1 MEFKAKTQKDA
12 EIQNER
18 KRVPASP
25 GQMFLKR
32 YAHAAKRYLPD
43 LERLR
48 RWELVRLI
56 TPAVT
61 VKDVPL
67 RRANW

>member
-1 MEFKAKTQKDA
+1 MEVKAKTQKDA

-67 RRANW
+67 KRANW